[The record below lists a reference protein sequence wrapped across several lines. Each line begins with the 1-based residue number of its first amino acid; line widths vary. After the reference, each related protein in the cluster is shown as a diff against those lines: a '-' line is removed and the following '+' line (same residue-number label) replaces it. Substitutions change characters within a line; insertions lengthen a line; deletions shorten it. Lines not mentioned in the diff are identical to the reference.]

1 MLGGGAEV
9 DGLGGAS
16 PIPEASTAADLTANS
31 SIVGNGSA
39 QLSVDDLAAG
49 SHDPE
54 VQGINTQAATA
65 PIPSASLP
73 LPPQSNSPTQFQGY
87 ASVPMPGSQE
97 SSVSGAA
104 APFVPSPMYP
114 AVPSYGQQPQQVVST
129 APVASVGASDQA
141 QPYNSNGYP
150 AAQQMQPGSQQQF
163 QQIPQQTS
171 QQMPAG
177 RLSPVPLFVPGQEQ
191 GQYRPLESPERY

>member
-31 SIVGNGSA
+31 SNVGNGSA

-73 LPPQSNSPTQFQGY
+73 LPPQSSSPTVPQGY
-87 ASVPMPGSQE
+87 ASVPVPGSQE
-97 SSVSGAA
+97 VSFSGAA
-104 APFVPSPMYP
+104 APFVPLQVNQSGQ
-114 AVPSYGQQPQQVVST
+114 VYGQQPQQVVST
-129 APVASVGASDQA
+129 APV
-141 QPYNSNGYP
+141 
-150 AAQQMQPGSQQQF
+150 GSF
-163 QQIPQQTS
+163 NP
-171 QQMPAG
+171 
-177 RLSPVPLFVPGQEQ
+177 FDQ
-191 GQYRPLESPERY
+191 GQ